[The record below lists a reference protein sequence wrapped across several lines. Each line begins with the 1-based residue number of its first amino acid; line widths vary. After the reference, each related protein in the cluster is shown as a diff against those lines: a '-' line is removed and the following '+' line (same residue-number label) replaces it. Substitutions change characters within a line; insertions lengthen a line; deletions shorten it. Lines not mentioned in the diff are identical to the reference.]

1 MNRHEDFIEKLLF
14 NNSYLLAQDLNAA
27 LQTKFGVSGLYGR
40 KIIERAVEAY
50 VIVPSA
56 IRFGKNQF
64 AYVHPKKQLTK
75 ELVLQIAAKHRP
87 PLFRLIVGLDMNNG
101 IISHYEAMKIAACPI
116 EDAKTKRDS
125 VDKLF
130 LEIELLGYASQFAN
144 KDGVRFLISSRDAK
158 HAEYSMAKAIKQM
171 SIDAMF
177 VPDVLRALQR
187 FNIISNDRVLYRN
200 KTEPQLGVNHNNF
213 KWDAIA
219 YTRTTGINEARSS
232 ESNTYDKQTLVVLD
246 VIVSR
251 KYTDHDLQGFLS
263 RIQGTINSVKT
274 GKRKVLPIVV
284 YSGIESKIL
293 INRIKKLGFLSFD
306 LGTIYGSKIYRII
319 ECIQS
324 VKNTDDFTE
333 GTIDDRIEEALETIE
348 NTGQADNLSNIKGD
362 LFESLMFPVLNTIF
376 SGSDIETSK
385 ELKNTSEGK
394 TEKYEY
400 DYIIRS
406 SRLREITIIELK
418 GFASSRYIDVGDIE
432 RNNTLNWFF
441 GRTLPFA
448 KKMLLSHGLKITASY
463 ITTAK
468 FTNEGTEFLESL
480 QNGSLKPKV
489 LDVWYDGTKLLN
501 FLKEHGFQKP
511 LELVQKYYIKPE
523 PSKVKVPFVA
533 EDKPYEIETALETSL
548 PDLDDF

>member
-1 MNRHEDFIEKLLF
+1 
-14 NNSYLLAQDLNAA
+14 
-27 LQTKFGVSGLYGR
+27 VS
-40 KIIERAVEAY
+40 
-50 VIVPSA
+50 SA
-56 IRFGKNQF
+56 IRFSKNQF

-75 ELVLQIAAKHRP
+75 DLVLQIAAKYRP
-87 PLFRLIVGLDMNNG
+87 PLFRLIVGLDINNG

-116 EDAKTKRDS
+116 EDGKTKSDS

-158 HAEYSMAKAIKQM
+158 HAEYLMAKAIKQM

-177 VPDVLRALQR
+177 IPDVLRALQR

-251 KYTDHDLQGFLS
+251 KYTDHDLQGFLA
-263 RIQGTINSVKT
+263 RIQGTISSVKT
-274 GKRKVLPIVV
+274 GKRKVLPIVI

-400 DYIIRS
+400 DYIVRS

-432 RNNTLNWFF
+432 RNNTLSWFF
-441 GRTLPFA
+441 GRTMPFA
-448 KKMLLSHGLKITASY
+448 KKMLQNNGYKITASY
-463 ITTAK
+463 ITTAN
-468 FTNEGTEFLESL
+468 FTNEGIEFLEGL

-501 FLKEHGFQKP
+501 LLKEHHFQKP

-533 EDKPYEIETALETSL
+533 DDILFEIETALQPNRPNL
-548 PDLDDF
+548 NDF